1 MTSIDSHP
9 GDPSSLEALL
19 IFDREADHRIANN
32 LALIVSLLRLRARNV
47 SQQAGAMQP
56 ADVKMLL
63 EDIAA
68 RVETVARLHRMLSGG
83 RGHHWMYDRD
93 SLLALVEAAGF
104 ADVEPAEEGRTRI
117 ADPGGLDLNEREG
130 DTFCLEARRP

>member
-1 MTSIDSHP
+1 MNAF
-9 GDPSSLEALL
+9 DPHQQAGSAVETPL

-47 SQQAGAMQP
+47 SQAAMDP

-68 RVETVARLHRMLSGG
+68 RVETVARLHRMLS
-83 RGHHWMYDRD
+83 HSYRD
-93 SLLALVEAAGF
+93 AQVDLCAYVRELCGSL
-104 ADVEPAEEGRTRI
+104 T
-117 ADPGGLDLNEREG
+117 
-130 DTFCLEARRP
+130 